1 MAWNYNV
8 EFNQLLF
15 NKRQPCKQRGRQPKE
30 REASD
35 FCWICRIHVNFKIEC
50 RNVWQVSMVCWV
62 WRLSTT
68 IEKKFFF
75 RMDDSSCTVSLNQ
88 WNLKR
93 ELVLQKRWLN
103 TWLKSC
109 PLINSPSSQRQL
121 PTDNSSTKSG
131 LQWCCNKERLSQSM
145 AFESGHSYLF
155 KRTKFS

>member
-8 EFNQLLF
+8 ELNQLLF

-50 RNVWQVSMVCWV
+50 RNVWQVLMVCWM

-93 ELVLQKRWLN
+93 ELVLQKRWLK

-109 PLINSPSSQRQL
+109 PLINSPQIIVRPNLVFSDAATRNDYHNRWHLSRVTHIFLRGQSSH
-121 PTDNSSTKSG
+121 K
-131 LQWCCNKERLSQSM
+131 
-145 AFESGHSYLF
+145 
-155 KRTKFS
+155 